1 MTEADLLTKK
11 SVRRSWYLYDW
22 ANSAF
27 STTVIALFIGPYLT
41 SIAENSADASGLI
54 SIWGLDMRPGS
65 LYPYAISFSVLM
77 QVFILPIVGGVADRI
92 KSRNGLLAVF
102 AYIGSFSTI
111 CLYFVKDGRFALGAF
126 LLIVANISFGAAL
139 VVANSYIPDLASPDQ
154 RDTVSSRGWAAGYAG
169 GGLLLILN
177 IILYAGYESF
187 GVTQTEAVRISMMS
201 AGIWWALFTIVT
213 VRGLRSLN
221 RPVGAVGSQA
231 ITIGFKELKTTI
243 KDIRKYPET
252 LKFLIAYL
260 IYNDGIQ
267 TVIAISGTYA
277 ILELELTEISLV
289 MAILIVQITALSGA
303 LLLAKLS
310 NRIGAKRVILIT
322 LVIWT
327 LMVVITYGLPAGQQ
341 NPYLVIAAGI
351 GFVLGGSQALSR
363 SLYSQ
368 VIPRAQEAQYFS
380 FYEISERGTSWLGTL
395 AFGIAFGLTGSYRQ
409 SVLLIIAFFV
419 IGGLLLLRVN
429 IRQAIMES
437 GNPQPK
443 VV

>member
-41 SIAENSADASGLI
+41 SIAENSADASGVI

-126 LLIVANISFGAAL
+126 LLIVANISFGAGL
-139 VVANSYIPDLASPDQ
+139 VVANSYIPDLAAPDQ

-177 IILYAGYESF
+177 LILYTGYESF
-187 GVTQTEAVRISMMS
+187 GVTQTEAVRISLMS

-231 ITIGFKELKTTI
+231 LTIGFKELKTTI

-260 IYNDGIQ
+260 FYNDGIQ

-277 ILELELTEISLV
+277 ILELKLTEISLV

-322 LVIWT
+322 LLIWT

-380 FYEISERGTSWLGTL
+380 FYEISERGTSWLGAL
-395 AFGIAFGLTGSYRQ
+395 AFGIAFGLTGSYR
-409 SVLLIIAFFV
+409 
-419 IGGLLLLRVN
+419 
-429 IRQAIMES
+429 
-437 GNPQPK
+437 
-443 VV
+443 

>member
-1 MTEADLLTKK
+1 MSSTGFLTKK
-11 SVRRSWYLYDW
+11 GVRRSWYLYDW

-27 STTVIALFIGPYLT
+27 STTVISLFIGPYLT
-41 SIAENSADASGLI
+41 SIAENSADAAGMI
-54 SIWGLDMRPGS
+54 SLWGFEMRPGS
-65 LYPYAISFSVLM
+65 LYPYAISFSVFM
-77 QVFILPIVGGVADRI
+77 QVFLLPIVGGIADRI

-102 AYIGSFSTI
+102 AYIGSISTI

-139 VVANSYIPDLASPDQ
+139 VVANSYIQDLASPDK
-154 RDTVSSRGWAAGYAG
+154 RDAVSSRGWAAGYAC
-169 GGLLLILN
+169 GGLLLLLN
-177 IILYAGYESF
+177 LILYAGYESF
-187 GVTQTEAVRISMMS
+187 GVTQAEAVRISLMS

-213 VRGLRSLN
+213 VRGLRTLN
-221 RPVGAVGSQA
+221 RPVGAVGSEA
-231 ITIGFKELKTTI
+231 LTVGFKELKTTI
-243 KDIRKYPET
+243 KDVRKYPET

-260 IYNDGIQ
+260 FYNDGIQ

-277 ILELELTEISLV
+277 ILELKLTEISLV
-289 MAILIVQITALSGA
+289 IAILIVQVTALVGA

-310 NRIGAKRVILIT
+310 DKIGAKKVILLT
-322 LVIWT
+322 LLIWT
-327 LMVVITYGLPAGQQ
+327 LMVVITYALPAGQQ
-341 NPYLVIAAGI
+341 NPYLAIAAGI

-368 VIPRAQEAQYFS
+368 VIPRSREAQYFS

-429 IRQAIMES
+429 IRQAITES
-437 GNPQPK
+437 GNPQPR

>member
-1 MTEADLLTKK
+1 MSSTGFLTKK
-11 SVRRSWYLYDW
+11 GVRRSWYLYDW

-27 STTVIALFIGPYLT
+27 STTVISLFIGPYLT
-41 SIAENSADASGLI
+41 SIAENSADAAGMI
-54 SIWGLDMRPGS
+54 SLWGFEMRPGS
-65 LYPYAISFSVLM
+65 LYPYAISFSVFM
-77 QVFILPIVGGVADRI
+77 QVFLLPIVGGIADRI

-102 AYIGSFSTI
+102 AYIGSISTI

-139 VVANSYIPDLASPDQ
+139 VVANSYIQDLASPDK
-154 RDTVSSRGWAAGYAG
+154 RDAVSSRGWASGYAG
-169 GGLLLILN
+169 GGLLLLLN
-177 IILYAGYESF
+177 LILYAGYESF
-187 GVTQTEAVRISMMS
+187 GVTQAEAVRISLMS

-213 VRGLRSLN
+213 VRGLRTLN
-221 RPVGAVGSQA
+221 RPVGAVGSEA
-231 ITIGFKELKTTI
+231 LTVGFKELKTTI
-243 KDIRKYPET
+243 KDVRKYPET

-260 IYNDGIQ
+260 FYNDGIQ

-277 ILELELTEISLV
+277 ILELKLTEISLV
-289 MAILIVQITALSGA
+289 IAILIVQVTALVGA

-310 NRIGAKRVILIT
+310 DKIGAKKVILLT
-322 LVIWT
+322 LLIWT
-327 LMVVITYGLPAGQQ
+327 LMVVITYALPAGQQ
-341 NPYLVIAAGI
+341 NPYLAIAAGI

-368 VIPRAQEAQYFS
+368 VIPRSREAQYFS

-429 IRQAIMES
+429 IRQAITES
-437 GNPQPK
+437 GNPQPR

>member
-1 MTEADLLTKK
+1 MSEVGFLTKK
-11 SVRRSWYLYDW
+11 GVRRSWYLYDW

-27 STTVIALFIGPYLT
+27 STTVISLFIGPYLT
-41 SIAENSADASGLI
+41 SIAENSADAAGMI
-54 SIWGLDMRPGS
+54 SLWGFEMRPGS
-65 LYPYAISFSVLM
+65 LYPYAISFSVFM
-77 QVFILPIVGGVADRI
+77 QVFLLPIVGGIADRI

-102 AYIGSFSTI
+102 AYIGSISTI

-139 VVANSYIPDLASPDQ
+139 VVANSYIQDLASPDK
-154 RDTVSSRGWAAGYAG
+154 RDAVSSRGWATGYAG
-169 GGLLLILN
+169 GGLLLLLN
-177 IILYAGYESF
+177 LILYAGYEFF
-187 GVTQTEAVRISMMS
+187 GVTQAEAVRISLMS
-201 AGIWWALFTIVT
+201 AGIWWALFTIIT
-213 VRGLRSLN
+213 VRGLRTLN
-221 RPVGAVGSQA
+221 RPVGAVGSEA
-231 ITIGFKELKTTI
+231 LTVGFKELKTTI
-243 KDIRKYPET
+243 KDVRKYPET

-260 IYNDGIQ
+260 FYNDGIQ

-277 ILELELTEISLV
+277 ILELKLTEISLV
-289 MAILIVQITALSGA
+289 IAILIVQVTALIGA

-310 NRIGAKRVILIT
+310 DKIGAKKVILLT
-322 LVIWT
+322 LLIWT
-327 LMVVITYGLPAGQQ
+327 LMVVITYALPAGQQ
-341 NPYLVIAAGI
+341 NPYLAIAAGI

-368 VIPRAQEAQYFS
+368 VIPRSREAQYFS

-429 IRQAIMES
+429 IRQAITES
-437 GNPQPK
+437 GNPQPR

>member
-1 MTEADLLTKK
+1 MNDSGLLTKK

-27 STTVIALFIGPYLT
+27 STTVISLFIGPYLT
-41 SIAENSADASGLI
+41 SIAESSADASGMI
-54 SIWGLDMRPGS
+54 SLWGLEMRPGS
-65 LYPYAISFSVLM
+65 LYPYAISFSVFM
-77 QVFILPIVGGVADRI
+77 QVFLLPIVGGIADRI

-102 AYIGSFSTI
+102 AYIGSISTI
-111 CLYFVKDGRFALGAF
+111 CLYFVKDGRYALGAF

-154 RDTVSSRGWAAGYAG
+154 RDAVSSRGWASGYAG

-177 IILYAGYESF
+177 IILYAGYETF
-187 GVTQTEAVRISMMS
+187 GVTQAEAVRISMMS

-221 RPVGAVGSQA
+221 RPVGAVGSEA
-231 ITIGFKELKTTI
+231 LTVGFKELKSTL
-243 KDIRKYPET
+243 KDVRKYPET

-260 IYNDGIQ
+260 FYNDGIQ

-277 ILELELTEISLV
+277 ILELKLTEISLV
-289 MAILIVQITALSGA
+289 IAILIVQVMALAGA

-310 NRIGAKRVILIT
+310 NKIGAKKVILLT

-327 LMVVITYGLPAGQQ
+327 VMVIITYALPAGQQ
-341 NPYLVIAAGI
+341 NPYLAIAAGI

-368 VIPRAQEAQYFS
+368 VIPRSQEAQYFS

-429 IRQAIMES
+429 IRQAITES

-443 VV
+443 LV

>member
-1 MTEADLLTKK
+1 MSSTGFLTKK
-11 SVRRSWYLYDW
+11 GVRRSWYLYDW

-27 STTVIALFIGPYLT
+27 STTVISLFIGPYLT
-41 SIAENSADASGLI
+41 SIAENSADAAGMI
-54 SIWGLDMRPGS
+54 SLWGFEMRPGS
-65 LYPYAISFSVLM
+65 LYPYAISFSVFM
-77 QVFILPIVGGVADRI
+77 QVFLLPIVGGIADRI

-102 AYIGSFSTI
+102 AYIGSISTI

-139 VVANSYIPDLASPDQ
+139 VVANSYIPDLASPDK
-154 RDTVSSRGWAAGYAG
+154 RDAVSSRGWASGYAG

-177 IILYAGYESF
+177 LILYAGYESF
-187 GVTQTEAVRISMMS
+187 GVTQAEAVRISLMS

-213 VRGLRSLN
+213 VRGLRTLN
-221 RPVGAVGSQA
+221 RPVGAVGSEA
-231 ITIGFKELKTTI
+231 LTVGFKELKTTI
-243 KDIRKYPET
+243 KDVRKYPET

-260 IYNDGIQ
+260 FYNDGIQ

-277 ILELELTEISLV
+277 ILELKLTEISLV
-289 MAILIVQITALSGA
+289 IAILIVQVTALIGA

-310 NRIGAKRVILIT
+310 DKIGSKKVILLT
-322 LVIWT
+322 LLIWT

-341 NPYLVIAAGI
+341 NPYLAIAAGI

-368 VIPRAQEAQYFS
+368 VIPRAREAQYFS

-429 IRQAIMES
+429 IRQAITES
-437 GNPQPK
+437 GNPQPR

>member
-1 MTEADLLTKK
+1 MSSTGFLTKK
-11 SVRRSWYLYDW
+11 GVRRSWYLYDW

-27 STTVIALFIGPYLT
+27 STTVISLFIGPYLT
-41 SIAENSADASGLI
+41 SIAENSADAAGMI
-54 SIWGLDMRPGS
+54 SLWGFEMRPGS
-65 LYPYAISFSVLM
+65 LYPYAISFSVFM
-77 QVFILPIVGGVADRI
+77 QVFLLPIVGGIADRI

-102 AYIGSFSTI
+102 AYIGSISTI

-139 VVANSYIPDLASPDQ
+139 VVANSYIPDLASPDK
-154 RDTVSSRGWAAGYAG
+154 RDAVSSRGWASGYAG

-177 IILYAGYESF
+177 LILYAGYESF
-187 GVTQTEAVRISMMS
+187 GVTQAEAVRISLMS

-213 VRGLRSLN
+213 VRGLRTLN
-221 RPVGAVGSQA
+221 RPVGAVGSEA
-231 ITIGFKELKTTI
+231 LTVGFKELKTTI
-243 KDIRKYPET
+243 KDVRKYPET

-260 IYNDGIQ
+260 FYNDGIQ

-277 ILELELTEISLV
+277 ILELKLTEISLV
-289 MAILIVQITALSGA
+289 IAILIVQVTALIGA

-310 NRIGAKRVILIT
+310 DKIGSKKVILLT
-322 LVIWT
+322 LLIWT
-327 LMVVITYGLPAGQQ
+327 LMVVITYALPAGQQ
-341 NPYLVIAAGI
+341 NPYLAIAAGI

-368 VIPRAQEAQYFS
+368 VIPRSREAQYFS

-429 IRQAIMES
+429 IRQAITES
-437 GNPQPK
+437 GNPQPR

>member
-1 MTEADLLTKK
+1 MSSTGFLTKK
-11 SVRRSWYLYDW
+11 GVRRSWYLYDW

-27 STTVIALFIGPYLT
+27 STTVISLFIGPYLT
-41 SIAENSADASGLI
+41 SIAENSADAAGMI
-54 SIWGLDMRPGS
+54 SLWGFEMRPGS
-65 LYPYAISFSVLM
+65 LYPYAISFSVFM
-77 QVFILPIVGGVADRI
+77 QVFLLPIVGGIADRI

-102 AYIGSFSTI
+102 AYIGSISTI

-126 LLIVANISFGAAL
+126 LLIVSNISFGAAL
-139 VVANSYIPDLASPDQ
+139 VVANSYIQDLASPDK
-154 RDTVSSRGWAAGYAG
+154 RDAVSSRGWASGYAG

-177 IILYAGYESF
+177 LILYAGYESF
-187 GVTQTEAVRISMMS
+187 GVTQAEAVRISLMS

-213 VRGLRSLN
+213 VRGLRTLN
-221 RPVGAVGSQA
+221 RPVGAVGSEA
-231 ITIGFKELKTTI
+231 LTVGFKELKTTI
-243 KDIRKYPET
+243 KDVRKYPET

-260 IYNDGIQ
+260 FYNDGIQ

-277 ILELELTEISLV
+277 ILELKLTEISLV
-289 MAILIVQITALSGA
+289 IAILIVQVTALIGA

-310 NRIGAKRVILIT
+310 DKIGAKKVILLT
-322 LVIWT
+322 LLIWT
-327 LMVVITYGLPAGQQ
+327 LMVVITYALPAGQQ
-341 NPYLVIAAGI
+341 NPYLAIAAGI

-368 VIPRAQEAQYFS
+368 VIPRSREAQYFS

-429 IRQAIMES
+429 IRQAITES
-437 GNPQPK
+437 GNPQPR

>member
-1 MTEADLLTKK
+1 MNDSGLLTKK

-27 STTVIALFIGPYLT
+27 STTVISLFIGPYLT
-41 SIAENSADASGLI
+41 SIAESSADASGMI
-54 SIWGLDMRPGS
+54 SLWGLDMRPGS
-65 LYPYAISFSVLM
+65 LYPYAISFSVFM
-77 QVFILPIVGGVADRI
+77 QVFLLPIVGGIADRI

-102 AYIGSFSTI
+102 AYIGSISTI
-111 CLYFVKDGRFALGAF
+111 CLYFVKDGRYALGAF

-154 RDTVSSRGWAAGYAG
+154 RDAVSSRGWASGYAG

-177 IILYAGYESF
+177 IILYAGYETF
-187 GVTQTEAVRISMMS
+187 GVTQAEAVRISMMS
-201 AGIWWALFTIVT
+201 AGIWWALFTIIT

-221 RPVGAVGSQA
+221 RPVGAVGSEA
-231 ITIGFKELKTTI
+231 LTVGFKELKSTL
-243 KDIRKYPET
+243 KDVRKYPET

-260 IYNDGIQ
+260 FYNDGIQ

-277 ILELELTEISLV
+277 ILELKLTEISLV
-289 MAILIVQITALSGA
+289 IAILIVQVMALAGA

-310 NRIGAKRVILIT
+310 NKIGAKKVILLT

-327 LMVVITYGLPAGQQ
+327 LMVIITYALPAGQQ
-341 NPYLVIAAGI
+341 NPYLAIAAGI

-368 VIPRAQEAQYFS
+368 VIPRSQEAQYFS

-429 IRQAIMES
+429 IRQAITES

-443 VV
+443 LV

>member
-1 MTEADLLTKK
+1 MSSTGFLTKK
-11 SVRRSWYLYDW
+11 GVRRSWYLYDW

-27 STTVIALFIGPYLT
+27 STTVISLFIGPYLT
-41 SIAENSADASGLI
+41 SIAENSADAAGMI
-54 SIWGLDMRPGS
+54 SLWGFEMRPGS
-65 LYPYAISFSVLM
+65 LYPYAISFSVFM
-77 QVFILPIVGGVADRI
+77 QVFLLPIVGGIADRI

-102 AYIGSFSTI
+102 AYIGSISTI

-139 VVANSYIPDLASPDQ
+139 VVANSYIQDLASPDK
-154 RDTVSSRGWAAGYAG
+154 RDAVSSRGWASGYAG
-169 GGLLLILN
+169 GGLLLLLN
-177 IILYAGYESF
+177 LILYAGYESF
-187 GVTQTEAVRISMMS
+187 GVTQAEAVRISLMS

-213 VRGLRSLN
+213 VRGLRTLN
-221 RPVGAVGSQA
+221 RPVGAVGSEA
-231 ITIGFKELKTTI
+231 LTVGFKELKTTI
-243 KDIRKYPET
+243 KDVRKYPET

-260 IYNDGIQ
+260 FYNDGIQ

-277 ILELELTEISLV
+277 ILELKLTEISLV
-289 MAILIVQITALSGA
+289 IAILIVQVTALIGA

-310 NRIGAKRVILIT
+310 DKIGAKNVILLT
-322 LVIWT
+322 LLIWT
-327 LMVVITYGLPAGQQ
+327 LMVVITYALPAGQQ
-341 NPYLVIAAGI
+341 NPYLAIAAGI

-368 VIPRAQEAQYFS
+368 VIPRSREAQYFS

-429 IRQAIMES
+429 IRQAITES
-437 GNPQPK
+437 GNPQPR

>member
-1 MTEADLLTKK
+1 MNDSGLLTKK

-27 STTVIALFIGPYLT
+27 STTVISLFIGPYLT
-41 SIAENSADASGLI
+41 SIAESSADASGMI
-54 SIWGLDMRPGS
+54 SLWGLDMRPGS
-65 LYPYAISFSVLM
+65 LYPYAISFSVFM
-77 QVFILPIVGGVADRI
+77 QVFLLPIVGGIADRI

-102 AYIGSFSTI
+102 AYIGSISTI

-154 RDTVSSRGWAAGYAG
+154 RDAVSSRGWASGYAG

-177 IILYAGYESF
+177 IILYAGYETF
-187 GVTQTEAVRISMMS
+187 GVTQAEAVRISMMS
-201 AGIWWALFTIVT
+201 AGIWWALFTIIT

-221 RPVGAVGSQA
+221 RPVGAVGSEA
-231 ITIGFKELKTTI
+231 LTVGFKELKSTL
-243 KDIRKYPET
+243 KDVRKYPET

-260 IYNDGIQ
+260 FYNDGIQ

-277 ILELELTEISLV
+277 ILELKLTEISLV
-289 MAILIVQITALSGA
+289 IAILIVQVMALAGA

-310 NRIGAKRVILIT
+310 NKIGAKKVILLT

-327 LMVVITYGLPAGQQ
+327 VMVIITYALPAGQQ
-341 NPYLVIAAGI
+341 NPYLAIAAGI

-368 VIPRAQEAQYFS
+368 VIPRSQEAQYFS

-429 IRQAIMES
+429 IRQAITES

-443 VV
+443 LV

>member
-1 MTEADLLTKK
+1 MNDSGLLTKK

-27 STTVIALFIGPYLT
+27 STTVISLFIGPYLT
-41 SIAENSADASGLI
+41 SIAESSADASGMI
-54 SIWGLDMRPGS
+54 SLWGLDMRPGS
-65 LYPYAISFSVLM
+65 LYPYAISFSVFM
-77 QVFILPIVGGVADRI
+77 QVFLLPIVGGIADRI

-102 AYIGSFSTI
+102 AYIGSISTI
-111 CLYFVKDGRFALGAF
+111 CLYFVKDGRYALGAF

-154 RDTVSSRGWAAGYAG
+154 RDAVSSRGWASGYAG

-177 IILYAGYESF
+177 IILYAGYETF
-187 GVTQTEAVRISMMS
+187 GVTQAEAVRISMMS

-221 RPVGAVGSQA
+221 RPVGAVGSEA
-231 ITIGFKELKTTI
+231 LTVGFKELKSTL
-243 KDIRKYPET
+243 KDVRKYPET

-260 IYNDGIQ
+260 FYNDGIQ

-277 ILELELTEISLV
+277 ILELKLTEISLV
-289 MAILIVQITALSGA
+289 IAILIVQVMALAGA

-310 NRIGAKRVILIT
+310 NKVGAKKVILLT

-327 LMVVITYGLPAGQQ
+327 VMVIITYALPAGQQ
-341 NPYLVIAAGI
+341 NPYLAIAAGI

-368 VIPRAQEAQYFS
+368 VIPRSQEAQYFS

-429 IRQAIMES
+429 IRQAITES

-443 VV
+443 LV

>member
-1 MTEADLLTKK
+1 MDSTGFLTKK
-11 SVRRSWYLYDW
+11 GVRRSWYLYDW

-27 STTVIALFIGPYLT
+27 STTVISLFIGPYLT

-54 SIWGLDMRPGS
+54 SLWGFEMRPGS
-65 LYPYAISFSVLM
+65 LYPYAISFSVFM
-77 QVFILPIVGGVADRI
+77 QVFLLPIVGGIADRI

-102 AYIGSFSTI
+102 AYIGSISTI

-139 VVANSYIPDLASPDQ
+139 VVANSYIPDLASPDK
-154 RDTVSSRGWAAGYAG
+154 RDAVSSRGWASGYAG

-177 IILYAGYESF
+177 LILYAGYESF
-187 GVTQTEAVRISMMS
+187 GVTQAEAVRISLMS

-213 VRGLRSLN
+213 VRGLRTLN
-221 RPVGAVGSQA
+221 RPVGAVGSEA
-231 ITIGFKELKTTI
+231 LTVGFKELKTTI
-243 KDIRKYPET
+243 KDVRKYPET

-260 IYNDGIQ
+260 FYNDGIQ

-277 ILELELTEISLV
+277 ILELKLTEISLV
-289 MAILIVQITALSGA
+289 IAILIVQVTALIGA

-310 NRIGAKRVILIT
+310 DKIGAKKVILLT
-322 LVIWT
+322 LLIWT
-327 LMVVITYGLPAGQQ
+327 LMVVITYALPAGQQ
-341 NPYLVIAAGI
+341 NPYLAIAAGI

-368 VIPRAQEAQYFS
+368 VIPRSQEAQYFS
-380 FYEISERGTSWLGTL
+380 FYEISERGTSWLGTF
-395 AFGIAFGLTGSYRQ
+395 AFGVAFGLTGSYRQ

-429 IRQAIMES
+429 IRRAITES

>member
-1 MTEADLLTKK
+1 MSEVGFLTKK
-11 SVRRSWYLYDW
+11 GVRRSWYLYDW

-27 STTVIALFIGPYLT
+27 STTVISLFIGPYLT
-41 SIAENSADASGLI
+41 SIAENSADAAGMI
-54 SIWGLDMRPGS
+54 SLWGFEMRPGS
-65 LYPYAISFSVLM
+65 LYPYAISFSVFM
-77 QVFILPIVGGVADRI
+77 QVFLLPIVGGIADRI

-102 AYIGSFSTI
+102 AYIGSISTI

-139 VVANSYIPDLASPDQ
+139 VVANSYIQDLASPDK
-154 RDTVSSRGWAAGYAG
+154 RDAVSSRGWAAGYAG
-169 GGLLLILN
+169 GGLLLVLN
-177 IILYAGYESF
+177 LILYAGYESF
-187 GVTQTEAVRISMMS
+187 GVTQAEAVRISLMS

-213 VRGLRSLN
+213 VRGLRTLN
-221 RPVGAVGSQA
+221 RPVGAVGSEA
-231 ITIGFKELKTTI
+231 LTVGFKELKTTI
-243 KDIRKYPET
+243 KDVRKYPET

-260 IYNDGIQ
+260 FYNDGIQ

-277 ILELELTEISLV
+277 ILELKLTEISLV
-289 MAILIVQITALSGA
+289 IAILIVQFTALTGA

-310 NRIGAKRVILIT
+310 DKIGAKKVILLT
-322 LVIWT
+322 LLIWT
-327 LMVVITYGLPAGQQ
+327 LMVIITYALPAGQQ
-341 NPYLVIAAGI
+341 NPYLAIAAGI

-368 VIPRAQEAQYFS
+368 VIPRSREAQYFS

-429 IRQAIMES
+429 MRQAITES
-437 GNPQPK
+437 GNPQPR

>member
-1 MTEADLLTKK
+1 MSEVGFLTKK
-11 SVRRSWYLYDW
+11 GVRRSWYLYDW

-27 STTVIALFIGPYLT
+27 STTVISLFIGPYLT
-41 SIAENSADASGLI
+41 SIAENSADAAGMI
-54 SIWGLDMRPGS
+54 SLWGFEMRPGS
-65 LYPYAISFSVLM
+65 LYPYAISFSVFM
-77 QVFILPIVGGVADRI
+77 QVFLLPIVGGIADRI

-102 AYIGSFSTI
+102 AYIGSISTI

-139 VVANSYIPDLASPDQ
+139 VVANSYIQDLASPDK
-154 RDTVSSRGWAAGYAG
+154 RDAVSSRGWAAGYAG
-169 GGLLLILN
+169 GGVLLVLN
-177 IILYAGYESF
+177 LILYAGYESF
-187 GVTQTEAVRISMMS
+187 GVTQAEAVRISLMS

-213 VRGLRSLN
+213 VRGLRTLN
-221 RPVGAVGSQA
+221 RPVGAVGSEA
-231 ITIGFKELKTTI
+231 LTVGFKELKTTI
-243 KDIRKYPET
+243 KDVRKYPET

-260 IYNDGIQ
+260 FYNDGIQ
-267 TVIAISGTYA
+267 TVITISGTYA
-277 ILELELTEISLV
+277 ILELKLTEISLV
-289 MAILIVQITALSGA
+289 IAILIVQFTALTGA
-303 LLLAKLS
+303 LILAKLS
-310 NRIGAKRVILIT
+310 DKIGAKKVILLT
-322 LVIWT
+322 LLIWT
-327 LMVVITYGLPAGQQ
+327 LMVIITYALPAGQQ
-341 NPYLVIAAGI
+341 NPYLAIAAGI

-368 VIPRAQEAQYFS
+368 VIPRSREAQYFS

-429 IRQAIMES
+429 IRQAITES
-437 GNPQPK
+437 GNPQPR

>member
-1 MTEADLLTKK
+1 MSEVGFLTKK
-11 SVRRSWYLYDW
+11 GVRRSWYLYDW

-27 STTVIALFIGPYLT
+27 STTVISLFIGPYLT
-41 SIAENSADASGLI
+41 SIAENSADAAGMI
-54 SIWGLDMRPGS
+54 SLWGFEMRPGS
-65 LYPYAISFSVLM
+65 LYPYAISFSVFM
-77 QVFILPIVGGVADRI
+77 QVFLLPIVGGIADRI

-102 AYIGSFSTI
+102 AYIGSISTI

-139 VVANSYIPDLASPDQ
+139 VVANSYIQDLASPDK
-154 RDTVSSRGWAAGYAG
+154 RDAVSSRGWAAGYAG
-169 GGLLLILN
+169 GGLLLLLN
-177 IILYAGYESF
+177 LILYAGYESF
-187 GVTQTEAVRISMMS
+187 GVTQAEAVRISLMS

-213 VRGLRSLN
+213 VRGLRTLN
-221 RPVGAVGSQA
+221 RPVGAVGSEA
-231 ITIGFKELKTTI
+231 LTVGFKELKTTI
-243 KDIRKYPET
+243 KDVRKYPET

-260 IYNDGIQ
+260 FYNDGIQ

-277 ILELELTEISLV
+277 ILELKLTEISLV
-289 MAILIVQITALSGA
+289 IAILIVQVTALVGA

-310 NRIGAKRVILIT
+310 DKIGAKKVILLT
-322 LVIWT
+322 LLIWT
-327 LMVVITYGLPAGQQ
+327 LMVVITYALPAGQQ
-341 NPYLVIAAGI
+341 NPYLAIAAGI

-368 VIPRAQEAQYFS
+368 VIPRSREAQYFS

-429 IRQAIMES
+429 IRQAITES

>member
-1 MTEADLLTKK
+1 MSEVGFLTKK
-11 SVRRSWYLYDW
+11 GVRRSWYLYDW

-27 STTVIALFIGPYLT
+27 STTVISLFIGPYLT
-41 SIAENSADASGLI
+41 SIAENSADAAGMI
-54 SIWGLDMRPGS
+54 SLWGFEMRPGS
-65 LYPYAISFSVLM
+65 LYPYAISFSVFM
-77 QVFILPIVGGVADRI
+77 QVFLLPIVGGIADRI

-102 AYIGSFSTI
+102 AYIGSISTI

-139 VVANSYIPDLASPDQ
+139 VVANSYIQDLASPDK
-154 RDTVSSRGWAAGYAG
+154 RDAVSSRGWASGYAG

-177 IILYAGYESF
+177 LILYAGYESF
-187 GVTQTEAVRISMMS
+187 GVTQAEAVRISMMS

-213 VRGLRSLN
+213 VRGLRTLN
-221 RPVGAVGSQA
+221 RPVGAVGTEA
-231 ITIGFKELKTTI
+231 LTVGFKELKTTI
-243 KDIRKYPET
+243 KDVRKYPET

-260 IYNDGIQ
+260 FYNDGIQ

-277 ILELELTEISLV
+277 ILELKLTEISLV
-289 MAILIVQITALSGA
+289 IAILIVQVTALIGA

-310 NRIGAKRVILIT
+310 DKIGAKKVILLT
-322 LVIWT
+322 LLIWT
-327 LMVVITYGLPAGQQ
+327 LMVIITYALPAGQQ
-341 NPYLVIAAGI
+341 NPYLAIAAGI

-368 VIPRAQEAQYFS
+368 VIPRSREAQYFS

-429 IRQAIMES
+429 IRQAITES
-437 GNPQPK
+437 GNPQPR

>member
-1 MTEADLLTKK
+1 MSSTGFLTKK
-11 SVRRSWYLYDW
+11 GVRRSWYLYDW

-27 STTVIALFIGPYLT
+27 STTVVSLFIGPYLT
-41 SIAENSADASGLI
+41 SIAENSADAAGMI
-54 SIWGLDMRPGS
+54 SLWGFEMRPGS
-65 LYPYAISFSVLM
+65 LYPYAISFSVFM
-77 QVFILPIVGGVADRI
+77 QVFLLPIVGGIADRI

-102 AYIGSFSTI
+102 AYIGSISTI

-139 VVANSYIPDLASPDQ
+139 VVANSYIQDLASPDK
-154 RDTVSSRGWAAGYAG
+154 RDAVSSRGWASGYAG
-169 GGLLLILN
+169 GGLLLVLN
-177 IILYAGYESF
+177 LILYAGYESF
-187 GVTQTEAVRISMMS
+187 GVTQAEAVRISMMS

-221 RPVGAVGSQA
+221 RPVGAVGSEA
-231 ITIGFKELKTTI
+231 LSAGFKELKTTI
-243 KDIRKYPET
+243 KDVRKYPET

-260 IYNDGIQ
+260 FYNDGIQ

-277 ILELELTEISLV
+277 ILELKLTEISLV
-289 MAILIVQITALSGA
+289 IAILIVQITALIGA

-310 NRIGAKRVILIT
+310 DKIGAKKVILLT
-322 LVIWT
+322 LLIWT
-327 LMVVITYGLPAGQQ
+327 LMVVITYALPAGQQ
-341 NPYLVIAAGI
+341 NPYLAIAAGI

-368 VIPRAQEAQYFS
+368 VIPRSREAQYFS

-419 IGGLLLLRVN
+419 VGGLLLLRVN
-429 IRQAIMES
+429 IRQAITES

-443 VV
+443 VI

>member
-1 MTEADLLTKK
+1 MNDSGLLTKK

-27 STTVIALFIGPYLT
+27 STTVISLFIGPYLT
-41 SIAENSADASGLI
+41 SVAESGADASGMI
-54 SIWGLDMRPGS
+54 SLWGLDMRPGS
-65 LYPYAISFSVLM
+65 LYPYAISFSVFM
-77 QVFILPIVGGVADRI
+77 QVFLLPIVGGIADRI

-102 AYIGSFSTI
+102 AYIGSISTI
-111 CLYFVKDGRFALGAF
+111 CLYFVKDGRYALGAF

-154 RDTVSSRGWAAGYAG
+154 RDAVSSRGWASGYAG

-177 IILYAGYESF
+177 IILYAGYETF
-187 GVTQTEAVRISMMS
+187 GVTQAEAVRISMMS
-201 AGIWWALFTIVT
+201 AGIWWALFTIIT

-221 RPVGAVGSQA
+221 RPVGAVGSEA
-231 ITIGFKELKTTI
+231 LTVGFKELKSTLREV
-243 KDIRKYPET
+243 RKYPET

-260 IYNDGIQ
+260 SYNDGIQ

-277 ILELELTEISLV
+277 ILELKLTEISLV
-289 MAILIVQITALSGA
+289 IAILIVQVMALTGA

-310 NRIGAKRVILIT
+310 NRIGAKKVILLT

-327 LMVVITYGLPAGQQ
+327 LMVIVTYALPAGQQ

-368 VIPRAQEAQYFS
+368 VIPRSREAQYFS

-395 AFGIAFGLTGSYRQ
+395 AFGIVFGLTGSYRQ

-429 IRQAIMES
+429 IRQAIKES

>member
-1 MTEADLLTKK
+1 MSSTGFLTKK
-11 SVRRSWYLYDW
+11 GVRRSWYLYDW

-27 STTVIALFIGPYLT
+27 STTVISLFIGPYLT
-41 SIAENSADASGLI
+41 SIAENSADAAGMI
-54 SIWGLDMRPGS
+54 SLWGFEMRPGS
-65 LYPYAISFSVLM
+65 LYPYAISFSVFM
-77 QVFILPIVGGVADRI
+77 QVFLLPIVGGIADRI

-102 AYIGSFSTI
+102 AYIGSISTI

-139 VVANSYIPDLASPDQ
+139 VVANSYIQDLASPDK
-154 RDTVSSRGWAAGYAG
+154 RDAVSSRGWASGYAG
-169 GGLLLILN
+169 GGLLLLLN
-177 IILYAGYESF
+177 LILYAGYESF
-187 GVTQTEAVRISMMS
+187 GVTQAEAVRISLMS

-213 VRGLRSLN
+213 VRGLRTLN
-221 RPVGAVGSQA
+221 RPVGAVGSEA
-231 ITIGFKELKTTI
+231 LTVGFKELKTTI
-243 KDIRKYPET
+243 KDVRKYPET

-260 IYNDGIQ
+260 FYNDGIQ

-277 ILELELTEISLV
+277 ILELKLTEISLV
-289 MAILIVQITALSGA
+289 IAILIVQVTALIGA

-310 NRIGAKRVILIT
+310 DKIGAKKVILLT
-322 LVIWT
+322 LLIWT
-327 LMVVITYGLPAGQQ
+327 LMVVITYALPAGQQ
-341 NPYLVIAAGI
+341 NPYLAIAAGI

-368 VIPRAQEAQYFS
+368 VIPRAREAQYFS

-429 IRQAIMES
+429 IRQAITES
-437 GNPQPK
+437 GNPQPR

>member
-1 MTEADLLTKK
+1 MSSTGFLTKK
-11 SVRRSWYLYDW
+11 GVRRSWYLYDW

-27 STTVIALFIGPYLT
+27 STTVISLFIGPYLT
-41 SIAENSADASGLI
+41 SIAENSADAAGMI
-54 SIWGLDMRPGS
+54 SLWGFEMRPGS
-65 LYPYAISFSVLM
+65 LYPYAISFSVFM
-77 QVFILPIVGGVADRI
+77 QVFLLPIVGGIADRI

-102 AYIGSFSTI
+102 AYIGSISTI

-139 VVANSYIPDLASPDQ
+139 VVANSYIPDLASPDK
-154 RDTVSSRGWAAGYAG
+154 RDAVSSRGWASGYAG

-177 IILYAGYESF
+177 LILYAGYESF
-187 GVTQTEAVRISMMS
+187 GVTQAEAVRISLMS

-213 VRGLRSLN
+213 VRGLRTLN
-221 RPVGAVGSQA
+221 RPVGAVGSEA
-231 ITIGFKELKTTI
+231 LTVGFKELKTTI
-243 KDIRKYPET
+243 KDVRKYPET

-260 IYNDGIQ
+260 FYNDGIQ

-277 ILELELTEISLV
+277 ILELKLTEISLV
-289 MAILIVQITALSGA
+289 IAILIVQVTALIGA

-310 NRIGAKRVILIT
+310 DKIGAKKVILLT
-322 LVIWT
+322 LLIWT

-341 NPYLVIAAGI
+341 NPYLAIAAGI

-368 VIPRAQEAQYFS
+368 VIPRAREAQYFS

-429 IRQAIMES
+429 IRQAITES
-437 GNPQPK
+437 GNPQPR
-443 VV
+443 VI

>member
-1 MTEADLLTKK
+1 MTTNGLLTKK

-27 STTVIALFIGPYLT
+27 STTVISLFIGPYLT
-41 SIAENSADASGLI
+41 SIAESSADAAGMI
-54 SIWGLDMRPGS
+54 SLWGLEMRPGS
-65 LYPYAISFSVLM
+65 LYPYAISFSVFM
-77 QVFILPIVGGVADRI
+77 QVFLLPIVGGIADRI

-102 AYIGSFSTI
+102 AYIGSISTI
-111 CLYFVKDGRFALGAF
+111 CLYFVKDGRYALGAF

-154 RDTVSSRGWAAGYAG
+154 RDAVSSRGWASGYAG
-169 GGLLLILN
+169 GGLLLVLN
-177 IILYAGYESF
+177 IILYAGYETF
-187 GVTQTEAVRISMMS
+187 GVTQAEAVRISMMS

-221 RPVGAVGSQA
+221 RPVGAVGSEA
-231 ITIGFKELKTTI
+231 LTVGFKELKSTI
-243 KDIRKYPET
+243 KDVRKYPET

-260 IYNDGIQ
+260 FYNDGIQ

-277 ILELELTEISLV
+277 ILELKLTEISLV
-289 MAILIVQITALSGA
+289 IAILIVQVTALTGA

-310 NRIGAKRVILIT
+310 NKIGAKKVILLT
-322 LVIWT
+322 LMIWT
-327 LMVVITYGLPAGQQ
+327 LMVIITYALPAGQQ

-368 VIPRAQEAQYFS
+368 VIPRSQEAQYFS

-395 AFGIAFGLTGSYRQ
+395 AFGIAYGLTGSYRQ

-429 IRQAIMES
+429 IRQAISES

>member
-1 MTEADLLTKK
+1 MTTNGLLTKK

-27 STTVIALFIGPYLT
+27 STTVISLFIGPYLT
-41 SIAENSADASGLI
+41 SIAESSADAAGMI
-54 SIWGLDMRPGS
+54 SLWGLEMRPGS
-65 LYPYAISFSVLM
+65 LYPYAISFSVFM
-77 QVFILPIVGGVADRI
+77 QVFLLPIVGGIADRI

-102 AYIGSFSTI
+102 AYIGSISTI
-111 CLYFVKDGRFALGAF
+111 CLYFVKDGRYALGAF

-154 RDTVSSRGWAAGYAG
+154 RDAVSSRGWASGYAG
-169 GGLLLILN
+169 GGLLLVLN
-177 IILYAGYESF
+177 IILYAGYETF
-187 GVTQTEAVRISMMS
+187 GVTQAEAVRISMMS

-221 RPVGAVGSQA
+221 RPVGAVGSEA
-231 ITIGFKELKTTI
+231 LTVGFKELKSTI
-243 KDIRKYPET
+243 KDVRKYPET

-260 IYNDGIQ
+260 FYNDGIQ

-277 ILELELTEISLV
+277 ILELKLTEISLV
-289 MAILIVQITALSGA
+289 IAILIVQVTALSGA

-310 NRIGAKRVILIT
+310 NKIGAKKVILLT

-327 LMVVITYGLPAGQQ
+327 VMVIITYALPAGQQ

-368 VIPRAQEAQYFS
+368 VIPRSQEAQYFS

-395 AFGIAFGLTGSYRQ
+395 AFGIAYGLTGSYRQ
-409 SVLLIIAFFV
+409 SVLLIVAFFV

-429 IRQAIMES
+429 IRQAITES